1 MSREYL
7 CVGCNQQVH
16 EDLHIMVKGADGWSR
31 SLCEDCADEA
41 WSEQTVGISST
52 TNQEDE

>member
-1 MSREYL
+1 MSRDYL

-41 WSEQTVGISST
+41 WSEQTVSISSN